1 MSEPVETLRGRGHAG
16 FTVEGSRFL
25 GHAGPAR
32 TVGEAERFVEGVEAD
47 HPEATH
53 VIPAARV
60 RSADGSFLEERADD
74 RGEPTGSAAKPVL
87 TVLRRRGLED
97 VVVAVV
103 RYFGGTEL
111 GIGGLSRAY
120 ARAASEAIDDAGV
133 TRRVPTVAVRVS
145 VDYDD
150 SGTVR
155 RVLEAEGLDFE
166 ADYAEAVAFE
176 AWLPAAERDRIADR
190 LLSATSGRAT
200 IEPR

>member
-1 MSEPVETLRGRGHAG
+1 MSEPIRTVGGPGRAG

-32 TVGEAERFVEGVEAD
+32 TVEEADKFINEVEAE

-53 VIPAARV
+53 VVPASRV
-60 RSADGSFLEERADD
+60 RAADGSFLTERADD
-74 RGEPTGSAAKPVL
+74 RGEPTGSAGKPVL
-87 TVLRRRGLED
+87 TVLQRRGLED

-120 ARAASEAIDDAGV
+120 VRAASAAIDDAGV
-133 TRRVPTVAVRVS
+133 IDRVPTVPVRVR
-145 VDYDD
+145 VGYDD
-150 SGTVR
+150 SGTAR

-166 ADYAEAVAFE
+166 ADYAGAVTFE
-176 AWLPAAERDRIADR
+176 AWLPAADRDRIADR
-190 LLSATSGRAT
+190 LLSATSGRAD